1 MGLPKSGNEVPK
13 VSAEAA
19 SEYVQKLV
27 ELEQVNSGSKENAF
41 AKVARDYGLT
51 VSQLVHLYKRKAKKC
66 DVSLY
71 ARVRG
76 AYLDRCARMVAALQH
91 EIELGG
97 ASGVDADDKDLA
109 FRAAA
114 LAAEV
119 ATKRAA
125 LKARKQVKPGDRD

>member
-27 ELEQVNSGSKENAF
+27 ELEQVSAGSKENAF
-41 AKVARDYGLT
+41 AKIAREHGLT

-71 ARVRG
+71 ARVKG
-76 AYLDRCARMVAALQH
+76 AYLDRCAKMVAALQH
-91 EIELGG
+91 ELAMEG
-97 ASGVDADDKDLA
+97 AACADADDQDLVA
-109 FRAAA
+109 RADA

-119 ATKRAA
+119 AEKRAA
-125 LKARKQVKPGDRD
+125 LNERKQVR